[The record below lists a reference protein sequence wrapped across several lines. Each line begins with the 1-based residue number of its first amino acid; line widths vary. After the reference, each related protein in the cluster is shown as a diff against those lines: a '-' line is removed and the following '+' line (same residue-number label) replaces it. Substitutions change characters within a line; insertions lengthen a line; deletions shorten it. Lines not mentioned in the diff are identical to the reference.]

1 MEDKGMSSDE
11 LRAAVS
17 ASVAGGDQ
25 IRDRV
30 RELMLQ
36 ALRQRK
42 FDYAG
47 MREVMH
53 TMTEGISIGADKSG
67 KEVRHALAEAFTGMD
82 QAMSKVAQA
91 GSLAIKEMT
100 ERGREFSQ
108 NELKQGL
115 DSMRRM
121 EGDFLD
127 SVRQVSKSTAGTVK
141 SEWQELLGHAQRTGT
156 DTGRVIAETA
166 REFSSRMASTMSESA
181 LAGMEAARTFG
192 ERFAAAASGI
202 LQGMSEALRPEGER
216 DKGRSDW

>member
-1 MEDKGMSSDE
+1 MEEKGMSSDE
-11 LRAAVS
+11 LRAAAS
-17 ASVAGGDQ
+17 ASMTGGDD
-25 IRDRV
+25 IRARV
-30 RELMLQ
+30 RDLMLQ
-36 ALRQRK
+36 ALRERR

-53 TMTEGISIGADKSG
+53 SMTEGISIGAEKSG

-82 QAMSKVAQA
+82 QALSKVAEA
-91 GSLAIKEMT
+91 GSLAMKEMT
-100 ERGREFSQ
+100 DRGRQFSQ
-108 NELKQGL
+108 NELKQGV

-127 SVRQVSKSTAGTVK
+127 SVRQVSKSAAGTVK
-141 SEWQELLGHAQRTGT
+141 SEWQDLLGHAQRTGT
-156 DTGRVIAETA
+156 DTGRVVADTA

-202 LQGMSEALRPEGER
+202 LQGMSEALRPE
-216 DKGRSDW
+216 DKGKKQ

>member
-1 MEDKGMSSDE
+1 MADKDMSSEE
-11 LRAAVS
+11 LRAAAS
-17 ASVAGGDQ
+17 ASVAAGDD
-25 IRDRV
+25 IRNRV
-30 RELMLQ
+30 RDLMLQ
-36 ALRQRK
+36 ALRARR

-47 MREVMH
+47 MREVIH
-53 TMTEGISIGADKSG
+53 SMTEGISIGADKSG
-67 KEVRHALAEAFTGMD
+67 KEVRHALAEAFAGMD

-91 GSLAIKEMT
+91 GSLAMQELT

-115 DSMRRM
+115 DSMRSM
-121 EGDFLD
+121 ENDFLE
-127 SVRQVSKSTAGTVK
+127 SVRQVSRSTAGTVK
-141 SEWQELLGHAQRTGT
+141 SEWQELLTHAQRTGT

-202 LQGMSEALRPEGER
+202 LQGMSEALRPEGEK
-216 DKGRSDW
+216 DKDRKG